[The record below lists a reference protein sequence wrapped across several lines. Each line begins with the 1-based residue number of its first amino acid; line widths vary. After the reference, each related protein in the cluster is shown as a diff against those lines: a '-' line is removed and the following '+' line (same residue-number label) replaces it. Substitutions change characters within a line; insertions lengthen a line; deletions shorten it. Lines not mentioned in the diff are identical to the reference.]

1 MCNKVDIHIGK
12 KIGEVM
18 LIKDVSVANLAMS
31 LEISSSNLY
40 KLLRN
45 HNMDIKMLAN
55 ISDALEYD
63 FFKYMS
69 ESGVINK

>member
-1 MCNKVDIHIGK
+1 MCNNVGIHIGK
-12 KIGEVM
+12 KIREVM